1 MAILT
6 NADYQQIKKLA
17 KNDLTARAEFKAWG
31 LSKQVWMDLF
41 QAAEDWF
48 VNGFT
53 ATPSNS
59 FKDALEVEAGAMT
72 NAQAKQVGYV
82 WMGWR
87 YANNP

>member
-1 MAILT
+1 MAVLDNDDFT
-6 NADYQQIKKLA
+6 QIKKFIR
-17 KNDLTARAEFKAWG
+17 NDPTARAEFKAWG
-31 LSKQVWMDLF
+31 LSKQEYKDMF

-59 FKDALEVEAGAMT
+59 FKAALEVEAGAMT
-72 NAQAKQVGYV
+72 NAQAKQVGYA

-87 YANNP
+87 FRNNP